1 VNNGWQG
8 MVRQWQQAFHGE
20 RYSSSNMEVGM
31 PDFELLARAY
41 GIKGIVVHDRNQLSE
56 AVATMLAHDGPVLMD
71 VHVRRDENCYPM
83 VAPGKGNH
91 QMIGLPEVASN
102 AAAALKCGQC
112 GYENAQESHFC
123 SQCGTKL

>member
-1 VNNGWQG
+1 
-8 MVRQWQQAFHGE
+8 
-20 RYSSSNMEVGM
+20 MEVGM

-41 GIKGIVVHDRNQLSE
+41 GIKGIVIHDRHDLSD

-83 VAPGKGNH
+83 VAPGKSNH
-91 QMIGLPEVASN
+91 QMLGLPEVAVASVTT
-102 AAAALKCGQC
+102 ALHCGQC
-112 GYENAQESHFC
+112 GHENAQGSQFC